1 MTQTLRSCDGVRCT
15 CGHFPGRHRWGDNAC
30 PNPLWRCGNGK
41 PQWLQVSYQPITRDA
56 AALSAAQ
63 R

>member
-1 MTQTLRSCDGVRCT
+1 MNTQHHDGMRCT
-15 CGHFPGRHRWGDNAC
+15 CGHYPGRHRWGDNAC
-30 PNPLWRCGNGK
+30 PNPRWRAGNGQQ
-41 PQWLQVSYQPITRDA
+41 QWLQNTYQPFTRDA